1 MDRTRLTGTL
11 LMAATALQLL
21 LFVVGALRRSYTA
34 LALPVAGLVAM
45 LSLLGFW
52 VGWTLATMEDDL
64 TGLEFDAEPILKDA
78 LKGGDFHLTADSA
91 DLTGMGAVVITVGTP
106 VDEYL
111 NPVHKAIRECVD
123 GL

>member
-11 LMAATALQLL
+11 LMAAAALQLL

-34 LALPVAGLVAM
+34 LALPVAALGTI

-64 TGLEFDAEPILKDA
+64 TGLEFDAEPLDQA
-78 LKGGDFHLTADSA
+78 
-91 DLTGMGAVVITVGTP
+91 
-106 VDEYL
+106 
-111 NPVHKAIRECVD
+111 
-123 GL
+123 